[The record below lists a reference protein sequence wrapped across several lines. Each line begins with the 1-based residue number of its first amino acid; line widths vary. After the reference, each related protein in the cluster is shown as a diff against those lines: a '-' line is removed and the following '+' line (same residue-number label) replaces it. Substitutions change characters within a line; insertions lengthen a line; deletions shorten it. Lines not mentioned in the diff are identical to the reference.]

1 MCVCVCVCV
10 CVYARTHVCLT
21 DLLRAHRYSIRK
33 GFPKELGPWR
43 KQQEGSERDNILSGG
58 NRTVWTKTEKKA
70 VLGIKSLPRGEEA
83 RD

>member
-1 MCVCVCVCV
+1 MCVCVC
-10 CVYARTHVCLT
+10 ALTRVCLR
-21 DLLRAHRYSIRK
+21 DLLRAHKYSIRK

-43 KQQEGSERDNILSGG
+43 KQQEGSERDSILSGG
-58 NRTVWTKTEKKA
+58 DRTVWTKAEKKA